1 MSDTREVKLPADLCQ
16 KVEQLYEKRFG
27 TLEQF
32 LTFVLRELAGDG
44 AANADQAEQQIIE
57 QRLRDLGYI

>member
-32 LTFVLRELAGDG
+32 LTFVLRELAGQD